1 MNAQPDT
8 SSQPV
13 YSTNSPVSE
22 SVASNQPLTGGST
35 TNSSPATGGAVPP
48 PPWMVTTES
57 PPLQGETPPPTAVEQ
72 PIFKKLIPLVGILLA
87 ITLVVLLVTKVII
100 PLFKKTSTTSKTS
113 SSTKITLTYWGLWEP
128 ENVVSSV
135 ISDYQKS
142 HPNVTI
148 NYSRQ
153 SYKDYRERL
162 QSALARNDG
171 PDIFRW
177 HNTWLPML
185 KKDLATAPQ
194 DISQSLN
201 ITNNYYPVVADN
213 IKVDNQVYGVPLEF
227 DSLALFYNTKM
238 FKQGNKVPPTT
249 WEDLRKTALDLTVR
263 DTKGEIQVAG
273 VALGTTN
280 NVDNFSDILGL
291 MMLQNNADLSKLSGS
306 LAEDALKF
314 YTLFF
319 TTDKVWDKALPN
331 STYAFA
337 QEKVAMFFAPSW
349 RAFDIKQ
356 INPNLEFKTVPV
368 PQLPETKV
376 AWATYWV
383 DGVSSKS
390 KNTQAAWEFLN
401 YLSSKDALTKLYAN
415 ASQIR
420 GFGEPYARIDMAETI
435 KSDPVAGAFVTQG
448 SYAKTWYMCSQTYD
462 NGIND
467 KMIKYFEDA
476 VNGVIDGQ
484 TATSTLATANKGI
497 AQVLAQYGIK

>member
-1 MNAQPDT
+1 MNEQPDS

-13 YSTNSPVSE
+13 YSNPPAGGPAANISPPS
-22 SVASNQPLTGGST
+22 
-35 TNSSPATGGAVPP
+35 GGAVPP
-48 PPWMVTTES
+48 PPWMSAPES
-57 PPLQGETPPPTAVEQ
+57 PPPQGETTASVPVEP
-72 PIFKKLIPLVGILLA
+72 PIFKKLIPLVGVLLV
-87 ITLVVLLVTKVII
+87 ITLVVFLVTKVIM
-100 PLFKKTSTTSKTS
+100 PLFNKGS
-113 SSTKITLTYWGLWEP
+113 SNKSETQKITLTYWGLWEP
-128 ENVVSSV
+128 ENVISSV

-142 HPNVTI
+142 HPNITI

-153 SYKDYRERL
+153 SQKDYRERL

-171 PDIFRW
+171 PDVFRW

-185 KKDLATAPQ
+185 KKDLAPAPQ
-194 DISQSLN
+194 DIGQSLN
-201 ITNNYYPVVADN
+201 LTNNYYPVVSEN
-213 IKVDNQVYGVPLEF
+213 VKVGTQIFGVPLEF
-227 DSLALFYNTKM
+227 DSLALYYNTKM

-263 DTKGEIQVAG
+263 DDKEEVQVAG

-291 MMLQNNADLSKLSGS
+291 MMLQNSADLSKLTGS

-319 TTDKVWDKALPN
+319 TTDKVWNKELPN

-337 QEKVAMFFAPSW
+337 QEKVAMILAPSW

-376 AWATYWV
+376 AWASYWV
-383 DGVSSKS
+383 EGVWAKS

-401 YLSSKDALTKLYAN
+401 YLSSKDVLTKLYTN
-415 ASQIR
+415 ASQVR
-420 GFGEPYARIDMAETI
+420 GFGEPYARIDMADTL
-435 KSDPVAGAFVTQG
+435 KSDPIVGAFVAQG
-448 SYAKTWYMCSQTYD
+448 PYAKTWYMCSQTND

-476 VNGVIDGQ
+476 VNGVLDGQ
-484 TATSTLATANKGI
+484 TAASMLTTANKGVT
-497 AQVLAQYGIK
+497 QVLNQYGIK